1 MNNMSETTNKQFRR
15 KKILFIFK
23 KELREIV
30 KNRQIIVT
38 SVIMPVVFAVLI
50 PASMI
55 ALNFTE
61 ESEISETEQI
71 PDIFKNIDPYW
82 EESNELQKIS
92 ILQANMYLSF
102 LIMIPMY
109 VPMPIAADCIAGE
122 KERRTIEGLL
132 AAPISEQELFF
143 GKALAA
149 STPSIIISWLAEII
163 YIVFTDIILY
173 GVLDGRILLPNLFAI
188 LMFVL
193 LMPTQ
198 TILST
203 LIVSAISSRSK
214 GTREALQKSGLLTI
228 PIISLGSAIVFVPF
242 FFHPLLCLVSELIL
256 LFLVA
261 MVLRLAVKSFNREK
275 LLSIGS

>member
-1 MNNMSETTNKQFRR
+1 MSKTTKNSFRR
-15 KKILFIFK
+15 KKVFFIFK

-30 KNRQIIVT
+30 KNKQIIIT
-38 SVIMPVVFAVLI
+38 SVIMPIVFAVLI

-61 ESEISETEQI
+61 QSEIGQTEQI
-71 PDIFKNIDPYW
+71 PDFFKNIDPYW

-132 AAPISEQELFF
+132 AAPISEQELFL

-173 GVLDGRILLPNLFAI
+173 EVLNGRILLPNLFAI

-198 TILST
+198 TVLST

-214 GTREALQKSGLLTI
+214 GTREALQKSGFLTI
-228 PIISLGSAIVFVPF
+228 PIITLGSAIVFVPL
-242 FFHPLLCLVSELIL
+242 FFHPLLCLVSEVIL
-256 LFLVA
+256 LVLVGV
-261 MVLRLAVKSFNREK
+261 VLRLAVKSFNREK
-275 LLSIGS
+275 LISLGS